1 MIVNDANKSTTRHV
15 PVWIIFRTWEKK
27 DDKWNLEMKYRNYNN
42 FWEEM
47 WFGRCVKAIK
57 LLSLLGFPEV
67 AFRNKVKE
75 KRKSGPNITAKI
87 CELYTSSFKLTY
99 EYKNCCETHF
109 SNQSHFPD
117 MWNSRFNQNGSVK
130 QSGSEG
136 EPGAPGI
143 QFPLKVEA
151 VRWDP
156 RMILGQALNIPKK
169 MQQPLWKTCS
179 NIWENVLAPFSS
191 CLPIRQLKG
200 TS

>member
-75 KRKSGPNITAKI
+75 KRKSKDQISLQKSVSFIHHLLNWPMSTKI
-87 CELYTSSFKLTY
+87 VVR
-99 EYKNCCETHF
+99 HIF

-151 VRWDP
+151 VRWD
-156 RMILGQALNIPKK
+156 IPEWSLVK
-169 MQQPLWKTCS
+169 L
-179 NIWENVLAPFSS
+179 
-191 CLPIRQLKG
+191 
-200 TS
+200 